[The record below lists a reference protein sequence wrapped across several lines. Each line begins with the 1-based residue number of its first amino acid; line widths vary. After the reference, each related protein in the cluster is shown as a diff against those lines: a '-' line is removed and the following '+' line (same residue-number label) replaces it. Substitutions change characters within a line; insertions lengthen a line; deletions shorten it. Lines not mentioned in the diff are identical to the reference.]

1 MNQGKSLNF
10 EIKNKS
16 DIKIIAFLKKGKVS
30 ETFNSKGTGIRI
42 WLKFLRAKCIFSD
55 IFINING
62 E

>member
-30 ETFNSKGTGIRI
+30 ETFNS
-42 WLKFLRAKCIFSD
+42 
-55 IFINING
+55 
-62 E
+62 